1 MILILHCCNGKLIF
15 DMNWNHLIED
25 DFNQIIHVPS
35 FKFSSISSLLGDS
48 GPSVDALFCC
58 EVHF

>member
-25 DFNQIIHVPS
+25 DFNQIIHDPS
-35 FKFSSISSLLGDS
+35 FKFSSISSLLGDL
-48 GPSVDALFCC
+48 VDHQLM
-58 EVHF
+58 HFSAAK